1 MAQEQLIRDSFE
13 VIHEMPQAIAML
25 FYGRLFDLDPS
36 LRKMFKID
44 MQTQSRKLMDTL
56 RATVDSLDRF
66 DELRPFLRELGRK
79 HALEYGVRPE
89 HYQVVTEGLLWAFG
103 QALQPHFYPETR
115 AAWRTV
121 LDDIAREMLAGA
133 EAPPR

>member
-89 HYQVVTEGLLWAFG
+89 HYQVVTEALLWAFG